1 MQRIGIQEQEVQS
14 LRKTFKETEFRE
26 DGELEIQK
34 KGIVDKIVLIGANKD
49 ILKRKIQEAREATVF
64 EQGKMVEI
72 EADRNDLEKNILLM
86 KAQNEGTKMVLRSLE
101 EEN

>member
-1 MQRIGIQEQEVQS
+1 M
-14 LRKTFKETEFRE
+14 
-26 DGELEIQK
+26 
-34 KGIVDKIVLIGANKD
+34 IGANKD